1 MKHVRC
7 ESLAC
12 QAVFLY
18 PLLTRVTA
26 GLGKPTHQPGGT
38 LLGGG
43 EMLRF
48 ALATR
53 WRSTIA
59 QLQQSLLLPGP
70 ESLLLNAVLSEEFLM
85 S

>member
-12 QAVFLY
+12 QAVSLCS
-18 PLLTRVTA
+18 LLTRVTA
-26 GLGKPTHQPGGT
+26 GLGKPRHQPGGT
-38 LLGGG
+38 LLGG

-59 QLQQSLLLPGP
+59 HLQQSLLLPGP
-70 ESLLLNAVLSEEFLM
+70 ESLVLNTVLSEEFLK